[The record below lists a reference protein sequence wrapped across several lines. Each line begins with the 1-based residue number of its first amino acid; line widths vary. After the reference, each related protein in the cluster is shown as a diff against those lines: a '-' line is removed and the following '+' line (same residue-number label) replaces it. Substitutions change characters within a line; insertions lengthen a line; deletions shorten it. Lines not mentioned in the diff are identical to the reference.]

1 MQKTVLKV
9 MSTFGKFVS
18 HHFKKEGRGLYVAD
32 VPVIGQFLC
41 YKDGGKL
48 QFDFIPST

>member
-1 MQKTVLKV
+1 

-18 HHFKKEGRGLYVAD
+18 HHFKKEGRGLFLAD

-41 YKDGGKL
+41 YKDGGKP